1 MCEYGVSG
9 TVGSCFSYWPTTLST
24 STVSVDSGNG
34 GIGMVKHEKVGVG
47 RYGMEREGQRK
58 GLELGGGVTD
68 GEGKEKKKFWFW
80 R

>member
-9 TVGSCFSYWPTTLST
+9 SVGSCFSYWPTTLSN
-24 STVSVDSGNG
+24 STVSVDGGIG
-34 GIGMVKHEKVGVG
+34 GIGMAKHEKVGVG

-58 GLELGGGVTD
+58 GLELGEGVTD
-68 GEGKEKKKFWFW
+68 PEGTKKKKFGLW

>member
-1 MCEYGVSG
+1 
-9 TVGSCFSYWPTTLST
+9 
-24 STVSVDSGNG
+24 
-34 GIGMVKHEKVGVG
+34 MVKHEKVGVG